1 MASISQFLGAL
12 RGGGARPNRFEVQVS
27 FPAFAGG
34 AEDIRQTAFLVQ
46 SSSLPGSTLGT
57 ITQGFRGRQLKLP
70 GDRTFDTWEATF
82 LNDTDFAL
90 RDAFERWH
98 NGINSYR
105 TNQGLTSPDEY
116 LATVSVFQLDA
127 QDNRIKEYTMRYA
140 WPSVIAP
147 IDLAMDSN
155 DAIETFSVTFEYSDL
170 DSSGVSS

>member
-1 MASISQFLGAL
+1 MAGISQFLAAL
-12 RGGGARPNRFEVQVS
+12 KGGGARPNRFEVQVN

-34 AEDIRQTAFLVQ
+34 AEEIRSTAFLVQ
-46 SSSLPGSTLGT
+46 STSLPGSTLGT

-82 LNDTDFAL
+82 LNDTGFEL

-105 TNQGLTSPDEY
+105 SNTGLTSPDEY
-116 LATVSVFQLDA
+116 FATVSVFQLDA
-127 QDNRIKEYTMRYA
+127 QDNRIKEYSMRMA

-155 DAIETFSVTFEYSDL
+155 DTIETFAVTFEYSDL
-170 DSSGVSS
+170 VHANAT